1 MRNPEIILDTLS
13 SHSKVSDYKYERIYR
28 ILFNE
33 EMFMLAYERI
43 KSKPGNMTPGTDGL
57 TIDGMTID
65 RIGKLIECLKDESY
79 SPKPAKRVYI
89 PKKNGKKRPLGIPTI
104 EDKLVQEVTRM
115 ILEAMYEGH
124 FESTSHGFRPFK
136 SCHTALISIKKTF
149 TGMRWFIEGDIK
161 GFFDN
166 IHHATLID
174 ILRMRIADERFIRL
188 IWKFLRAGYLEEWYF
203 NKTYSGTPQ
212 GGIVSPILANIYLD
226 QFDKYM
232 KEYAT
237 LFDKGESRKIR
248 NEYMNLNMCTV
259 NRRKKRKATEDPVEA
274 AALDA
279 EIKQLQKQLRSMPVR
294 DEMDE
299 NYRRLKYVRYAD
311 DFLIG
316 VIGSKQDCER
326 IKEDITN
333 YMRDRLKLELS
344 AEKTLITHAREEA
357 KFLGYRI
364 TVKTLD
370 VMKRNCKGILSRAFR
385 GKVQLL
391 LSSETVK
398 DKLMSYGAVKFTEQN
413 GKTVWLPQSRS
424 YLIGMESHQILAKFN
439 LEIRGFYNYYCIA
452 DNVSA
457 TCSKLG
463 YIMQYSLYKTLA
475 QKLNSTMPKIVRK
488 YRKDKE
494 FKIEYT
500 DKKGN
505 QKYRVLYNGGF
516 AQKQPNKMADC
527 DNLPHVSFPKR
538 SLAERLRSEICE
550 LCGRHDK
557 LIMHHVRTLKSINDK
572 TEWGK
577 IMLGSHRK
585 TIAVCE
591 SCYTKIKEKEHEK

>member
-1 MRNPEIILDTLS
+1 MRNPEIILNTLS

-65 RIGKLIECLKDESY
+65 RIGKLIESLKNESY
-79 SPKPAKRVYI
+79 SPQPAKRVYI

-115 ILEAMYEGH
+115 ILEAIYEGH

-248 NEYMNLNMCTV
+248 NEYMNLNMRTV

-316 VIGSKQDCER
+316 VIGSKQECER

-344 AEKTLITHAREEA
+344 AEKTLITHAR
-357 KFLGYRI
+357 RSQ
-364 TVKTLD
+364 VPW
-370 VMKRNCKGILSRAFR
+370 LS
-385 GKVQLL
+385 
-391 LSSETVK
+391 
-398 DKLMSYGAVKFTEQN
+398 D
-413 GKTVWLPQSRS
+413 
-424 YLIGMESHQILAKFN
+424 
-439 LEIRGFYNYYCIA
+439 
-452 DNVSA
+452 
-457 TCSKLG
+457 
-463 YIMQYSLYKTLA
+463 
-475 QKLNSTMPKIVRK
+475 
-488 YRKDKE
+488 YRKNPGCDE
-494 FKIEYT
+494 
-500 DKKGN
+500 KK
-505 QKYRVLYNGGF
+505 L
-516 AQKQPNKMADC
+516 
-527 DNLPHVSFPKR
+527 
-538 SLAERLRSEICE
+538 
-550 LCGRHDK
+550 
-557 LIMHHVRTLKSINDK
+557 
-572 TEWGK
+572 
-577 IMLGSHRK
+577 
-585 TIAVCE
+585 
-591 SCYTKIKEKEHEK
+591 

>member
-1 MRNPEIILDTLS
+1 
-13 SHSKVSDYKYERIYR
+13 
-28 ILFNE
+28 
-33 EMFMLAYERI
+33 
-43 KSKPGNMTPGTDGL
+43 
-57 TIDGMTID
+57 
-65 RIGKLIECLKDESY
+65 
-79 SPKPAKRVYI
+79 
-89 PKKNGKKRPLGIPTI
+89 
-104 EDKLVQEVTRM
+104 
-115 ILEAMYEGH
+115 
-124 FESTSHGFRPFK
+124 
-136 SCHTALISIKKTF
+136 
-149 TGMRWFIEGDIK
+149 
-161 GFFDN
+161 
-166 IHHATLID
+166 
-174 ILRMRIADERFIRL
+174 
-188 IWKFLRAGYLEEWYF
+188 
-203 NKTYSGTPQ
+203 
-212 GGIVSPILANIYLD
+212 
-226 QFDKYM
+226 
-232 KEYAT
+232 
-237 LFDKGESRKIR
+237 
-248 NEYMNLNMCTV
+248 
-259 NRRKKRKATEDPVEA
+259 
-274 AALDA
+274 
-279 EIKQLQKQLRSMPVR
+279 
-294 DEMDE
+294 
-299 NYRRLKYVRYAD
+299 
-311 DFLIG
+311 
-316 VIGSKQDCER
+316 
-326 IKEDITN
+326 
-333 YMRDRLKLELS
+333 
-344 AEKTLITHAREEA
+344 
-357 KFLGYRI
+357 
-364 TVKTLD
+364 
-370 VMKRNCKGILSRAFR
+370 MKRNCKGILSRAFR

-424 YLIGMESHQILAKFN
+424 YLIGMESHRILAKFN

-591 SCYTKIKEKEHEK
+591 SCYTKIKEKEYEK

>member
-1 MRNPEIILDTLS
+1 MRNPEIILNTLS

-79 SPKPAKRVYI
+79 SPQPAKRVYI

-115 ILEAMYEGH
+115 ILEAIYEGH

-248 NEYMNLNMCTV
+248 NEYMNLNMRTV

-316 VIGSKQDCER
+316 VIGSKQECER

-370 VMKRNCKGILSRAFR
+370 VMKRNCK
-385 GKVQLL
+385 
-391 LSSETVK
+391 
-398 DKLMSYGAVKFTEQN
+398 
-413 GKTVWLPQSRS
+413 
-424 YLIGMESHQILAKFN
+424 
-439 LEIRGFYNYYCIA
+439 
-452 DNVSA
+452 
-457 TCSKLG
+457 
-463 YIMQYSLYKTLA
+463 
-475 QKLNSTMPKIVRK
+475 
-488 YRKDKE
+488 
-494 FKIEYT
+494 
-500 DKKGN
+500 
-505 QKYRVLYNGGF
+505 
-516 AQKQPNKMADC
+516 
-527 DNLPHVSFPKR
+527 
-538 SLAERLRSEICE
+538 
-550 LCGRHDK
+550 
-557 LIMHHVRTLKSINDK
+557 
-572 TEWGK
+572 
-577 IMLGSHRK
+577 
-585 TIAVCE
+585 
-591 SCYTKIKEKEHEK
+591 